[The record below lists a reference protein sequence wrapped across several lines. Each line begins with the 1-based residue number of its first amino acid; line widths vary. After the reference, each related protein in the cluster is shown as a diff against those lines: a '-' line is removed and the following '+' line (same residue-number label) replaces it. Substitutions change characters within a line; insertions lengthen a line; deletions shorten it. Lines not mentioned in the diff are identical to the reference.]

1 MSAGAADLPAPLLA
15 ADGPGLARAAR
26 AGDRA
31 AFAEL
36 VRAHSGRLH
45 RFFCGMGLSA
55 HDADDL
61 VQETFLR
68 AYRRL
73 DRYDPHYAFTTW
85 LFTIGRRR
93 ALNHLR
99 DRRRSATVM
108 EREPEDRRGA
118 NDLRDTAAAL
128 WQRAHALLPTAQ
140 YQALWLRYGEECE
153 LAEIAVVLGVSHGNA
168 KVLLHRARRKLAQEI
183 PPEELGWR

>member
-1 MSAGAADLPAPLLA
+1 MSEGAADLPASSLA
-15 ADGPGLARAAR
+15 VDSKALARAAR
-26 AGDRA
+26 AGDRS

-36 VRAHSGRLH
+36 VRAHSARLH
-45 RFFCGMGLSA
+45 RFFCGMGLGV

-68 AYRRL
+68 AFRHL
-73 DRYDPHYAFTTW
+73 DRYDARYAFTTW

-99 DRRRSATVM
+99 DRRRRAAVI
-108 EREPEDRRGA
+108 ECELEDRRGFD
-118 NDLRDTAAAL
+118 DLRETAAAL
-128 WQRAHALLPTAQ
+128 WHRARELLPAAQ
-140 YQALWLRYGEECE
+140 YQALWLRYGEECD
-153 LAEIAVVLGVSHGNA
+153 LAGIAVVLGVSHGNA

-183 PPEELGWR
+183 PPEQIGWQ